1 MKYIIASKNLNKR
14 LQILEATFEENT
26 LKVMATACKPFSDY
40 NGDLYVY
47 VELSTIS
54 GRRIKNDIHLKINLY
69 DVDGNLY
76 MSDYENIFADEFTG
90 YDTVTIECKDS
101 QHVLD
106 RAYKGKLYVIKY
118 D

>member
-1 MKYIIASKNLNKR
+1 MKYIIASNNLNKR
-14 LQILEATFEENT
+14 LQILEDTFEENN

-76 MSDYENIFADEFTG
+76 MSDYEDIFADEFTG

>member
-14 LQILEATFEENT
+14 LQILEATFEENN

-54 GRRIKNDIHLKINLY
+54 GRRIKNDIHLKINL
-69 DVDGNLY
+69 
-76 MSDYENIFADEFTG
+76 
-90 YDTVTIECKDS
+90 
-101 QHVLD
+101 
-106 RAYKGKLYVIKY
+106 
-118 D
+118 

>member
-1 MKYIIASKNLNKR
+1 MKYIIASNNLNKR
-14 LQILEATFEENT
+14 LQILEDTFEENN

-69 DVDGNLY
+69 DVDGNP
-76 MSDYENIFADEFTG
+76 SCKG
-90 YDTVTIECKDS
+90 TICRTMPHRS
-101 QHVLD
+101 A
-106 RAYKGKLYVIKY
+106 RAHSAKKLGKNPEMRQIEANRGRHS
-118 D
+118 

>member
-1 MKYIIASKNLNKR
+1 MKYIIASNYLNKR
-14 LQILEATFEENT
+14 LQILEDTFEENN

-69 DVDGNLY
+69 DVDGNPSCKGTICRT
-76 MSDYENIFADEFTG
+76 MPHFAHRSARAHSAKKSGKNPEMRQ
-90 YDTVTIECKDS
+90 IEANRGRHS
-101 QHVLD
+101 
-106 RAYKGKLYVIKY
+106 
-118 D
+118 

>member
-69 DVDGNLY
+69 DVDGKPSCKGTICRT
-76 MSDYENIFADEFTG
+76 MPHFAHRSARAHSAKKSGKNPEMRQ
-90 YDTVTIECKDS
+90 IEANRGRHS
-101 QHVLD
+101 
-106 RAYKGKLYVIKY
+106 
-118 D
+118 

>member
-14 LQILEATFEENT
+14 LQILEDTFEENN

-69 DVDGNLY
+69 DVDGNPSCKGTICRVLPR
-76 MSDYENIFADEFTG
+76 FAQPVFKHILSKIIG
-90 YDTVTIECKDS
+90 
-101 QHVLD
+101 
-106 RAYKGKLYVIKY
+106 RNGKSWQNEANRGRQK
-118 D
+118 

>member
-14 LQILEATFEENT
+14 LQILEATFEENN

-69 DVDGNLY
+69 DVDGNPSCKGTICRT
-76 MSDYENIFADEFTG
+76 MPHFAHRSARAHSAKKSGKNPEMRQ
-90 YDTVTIECKDS
+90 IEANRGRHS
-101 QHVLD
+101 
-106 RAYKGKLYVIKY
+106 
-118 D
+118 

>member
-69 DVDGNLY
+69 DVKIGQKSGNAANRGK
-76 MSDYENIFADEFTG
+76 SRTSFVVKRSRNRG
-90 YDTVTIECKDS
+90 
-101 QHVLD
+101 VLLLVAFRD
-106 RAYKGKLYVIKY
+106 FR
-118 D
+118 